1 MGKRTQQGIATTNV
15 ICSAYVDNN
24 DSIFKNILDL
34 FVPPKSKIAD
44 VTFEKGVFWN
54 KVDITKYELYPTD
67 LYLKSETLNKFK
79 NLNPC
84 SGIDC
89 RNLPY
94 EDNSFDCIVLDPPYM
109 ESFYRNNKNHMGG
122 TGSHNAFRMAYS
134 SGNGYETSSTAKY
147 HDTVTEMYV
156 NAGVEAYRVLK
167 EKGILIVK
175 CQDEVCSNKQRLTH
189 VEIISAYESMGFYT
203 KDMFI
208 VVRNNK
214 PVISRVIQQ
223 KHARKN
229 HSYFIIFCKQKIGF
243 SNIISRTQSDQVG
256 QRDQQQTVVAMD
268 K

>member
-1 MGKRTQQGIATTNV
+1 
-15 ICSAYVDNN
+15 
-24 DSIFKNILDL
+24 
-34 FVPPKSKIAD
+34 
-44 VTFEKGVFWN
+44 
-54 KVDITKYELYPTD
+54 
-67 LYLKSETLNKFK
+67 
-79 NLNPC
+79 
-84 SGIDC
+84 
-89 RNLPY
+89 
-94 EDNSFDCIVLDPPYM
+94 
-109 ESFYRNNKNHMGG
+109 
-122 TGSHNAFRMAYS
+122 
-134 SGNGYETSSTAKY
+134 
-147 HDTVTEMYV
+147 MYV

-229 HSYFIIFCKQKIGF
+229 HSYFIIF
-243 SNIISRTQSDQVG
+243 SNKRSVFPTLSLGHNLI
-256 QRDQQQTVVAMD
+256 